1 MSINPPGR
9 AISILHRTKST
20 KMASQVLMEVR
31 RVDGRG
37 DKREVY
43 PEGVRPGDDI
53 NKMAFLSIEDPV
65 SYTHLT
71 LPTKA

>member
-1 MSINPPGR
+1 MTLSINPPGR
-9 AISILHRTKST
+9 AVSILHRTKST

-37 DKREVY
+37 NKREVD

-53 NKMAFLSIEDPV
+53 NKMALLSIEDQLDFG
-65 SYTHLT
+65 S
-71 LPTKA
+71 